1 MAFVESIDIFRK
13 ERWMSENDVMPDE
26 MDALFD
32 EIIRELNKENQ
43 GWRS

>member
-1 MAFVESIDIFRK
+1 
-13 ERWMSENDVMPDE
+13 MSENDVMPDE
-26 MDALFD
+26 MDDLFD